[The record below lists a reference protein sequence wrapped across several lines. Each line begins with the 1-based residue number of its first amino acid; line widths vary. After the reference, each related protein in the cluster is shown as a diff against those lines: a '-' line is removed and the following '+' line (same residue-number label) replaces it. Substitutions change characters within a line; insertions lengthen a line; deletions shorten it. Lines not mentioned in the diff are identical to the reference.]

1 MYIHGKGC
9 IIILKLQSY
18 SQTKCIG
25 TLKILY
31 FSSLANLTFYR
42 AQLRLLI
49 QDLAYLFVLANNF
62 YKHSLHFSN
71 LGKPIMSHA
80 YTVTVELTDCG
91 QTHPT
96 SLDLMNVYYS
106 LFINETMKLYFLEV

>member
-1 MYIHGKGC
+1 MLFMSTLSSVYTWQGLHYHSKTS
-9 IIILKLQSY
+9 ILY

-62 YKHSLHFSN
+62 
-71 LGKPIMSHA
+71 
-80 YTVTVELTDCG
+80 
-91 QTHPT
+91 T
-96 SLDLMNVYYS
+96 SIVY
-106 LFINETMKLYFLEV
+106 LLLI

>member
-1 MYIHGKGC
+1 MLFMSTLSSVFIHGKGC

-18 SQTKCIG
+18 SQIKCIG

-62 YKHSLHFSN
+62 TSIVYLLLILGN
-71 LGKPIMSHA
+71 L
-80 YTVTVELTDCG
+80 L
-91 QTHPT
+91 
-96 SLDLMNVYYS
+96 
-106 LFINETMKLYFLEV
+106 